1 MEQKNRS
8 LVSVSA
14 LVLLAILFVALS
26 ILSSVFLKGMRF
38 DLTENSLYTLS
49 DGTHNILQS
58 MDEPVT
64 LTLFFSEDVSRD
76 LPQFR
81 SYARWAG
88 EMLEEFEANS
98 DGMLTLRR
106 VDPRAFSPQEDQ
118 AAQEMPPG
126 NRNATPAIPPA
137 LPNGSPFY
145 SPYYAQPRNPY
156 EDLRRMRRHMERV
169 FNDRQNTY
177 KRPDF
182 YYHFSQD
189 ISVPEM
195 EVREDDRQYIVLVNI
210 PGADERNISVKLEGQ
225 RLTVRGKQMHQ
236 KQDRDASG
244 RIIFSERRSGN
255 FQRSITLH
263 AAVEERGMKTRIDNG
278 VLTIIIPK
286 QK

>member
-1 MEQKNRS
+1 MPEKNQS
-8 LVSVSA
+8 QSTQLSFTMQA
-14 LVLLAILFVALS
+14 VLLLLVVIIGIQVWYMLGLKKQLDAIQAEY
-26 ILSSVFLKGMRF
+26 ILIQPSAQEVSEKNE
-38 DLTENSLYTLS
+38 DAAATINTPAIAENRT
-49 DGTHNILQS
+49 
-58 MDEPVT
+58 EPV
-64 LTLFFSEDVSRD
+64 
-76 LPQFR
+76 
-81 SYARWAG
+81 
-88 EMLEEFEANS
+88 
-98 DGMLTLRR
+98 
-106 VDPRAFSPQEDQ
+106 QEDQ

-137 LPNGSPFY
+137 LPNGSAFN
-145 SPYYAQPRNPY
+145 SPYYAQPRDPY

-182 YYHFSQD
+182 QYHFRQD

-195 EVREDDRQYIVLVNI
+195 DVREDDRQYIVLVNI
-210 PGADERNISVKLEGQ
+210 PGADERNISVKLDGQ
-225 RLTVRGKQMHQ
+225 RLTVRGKQRQQ

-244 RIIFSERRSGN
+244 RIKFSERRSGS

-286 QK
+286 KK

>member
-1 MEQKNRS
+1 MPEKNQS
-8 LVSVSA
+8 QSTQLSFTMQA
-14 LVLLAILFVALS
+14 VLLLLVVIIGIQIWYMLAMKKQLDTIQAEYISIQPSAQAASEKEEGAAATIAVDKINTPAIA
-26 ILSSVFLKGMRF
+26 
-38 DLTENSLYTLS
+38 ENKT
-49 DGTHNILQS
+49 
-58 MDEPVT
+58 EPV
-64 LTLFFSEDVSRD
+64 
-76 LPQFR
+76 PQ
-81 SYARWAG
+81 
-88 EMLEEFEANS
+88 
-98 DGMLTLRR
+98 
-106 VDPRAFSPQEDQ
+106 DQ
-118 AAQEMPPG
+118 AAQKMPPG
-126 NRNATPAIPPA
+126 NRNAAPVLPPA
-137 LPNGSPFY
+137 LPKGSPFN
-145 SPYYAQPRNPY
+145 SRYYAQTRDPY

-182 YYHFSQD
+182 HYHFRQD

-225 RLTVRGKQMHQ
+225 RLTVRGKQMQQ

-244 RIIFSERRSGN
+244 HIIFSVRRSGS

-286 QK
+286 KK